1 MRKTRTNEKRF
12 LSLIL
17 LLALTAAVALFAIG
31 CDGKNGGAAVT
42 TAPESTDAEY
52 TERGEGKTE
61 FSFKV
66 VTADGVTKSFTVKT
80 DKVKVG
86 EALLDAG
93 IIKGENGQ
101 FGLYVT
107 EVDGEYHKYEDDGM
121 YWAFYENEDYAL
133 SGVDT
138 TEIKPGVV
146 YSLRA
151 AKG

>member
-1 MRKTRTNEKRF
+1 MKELKTRTKKF
-12 LSLIL
+12 LSFFL
-17 LLALTAAVALFAIG
+17 LLALTAVVALFAIG
-31 CDGKNGGAAVT
+31 CNDKNGEAKVT
-42 TAPESTDAEY
+42 TAPVESQETQNV
-52 TERGEGKTE
+52 RGEGETE

-80 DKVKVG
+80 DKANVG

-107 EVDGEYHKYEDDGM
+107 EVDGEYHKYEEDGY
-121 YWAFYENEDYAL
+121 YWAFYEDENYAL
-133 SGVDT
+133 KGVDA
-138 TEIKPGVV
+138 TEIKSGVV